1 MKFAIGPLVVML
13 SLLGTSHA
21 YAQNAMAGP
30 GTVEVALIPG
40 GTTFFTS
47 TDTEPS
53 FANYSLG
60 GSLTYNITRF
70 VGVEGEVGGT
80 LGVSQN
86 LKVGQV
92 NGTVKTPNIATY
104 SANVILSTPTG
115 SSAVPYLTGG
125 VGGLTLF
132 ETPALGINKVET
144 LLTGNIGG
152 GVKWYA
158 NRRWGVRVDYRFL
171 AVQSKDTAPA
181 FFGQVT
187 RYGHRVYGAIILN
200 LAS

>member
-1 MKFAIGPLVVML
+1 MKFAIGTFVVML

-21 YAQNAMAGP
+21 YAQSAMTGP

-40 GTTFFTS
+40 GSTFFTS
-47 TDTEPS
+47 TNSEPS
-53 FANYSLG
+53 FANYGLG
-60 GSLTYNITRF
+60 GSLTYNITRV
-70 VGVEGEVGGT
+70 VGIEGEVGGT
-80 LGVSQN
+80 LGVSQT
-86 LKVGQV
+86 LKFGQV
-92 NGTVKTPNIATY
+92 SGSVKTPNIATY

-158 NRRWGVRVDYRFL
+158 NRRWGVRADYRFL
-171 AVQSKDTAPA
+171 AAQSKDTAPA
-181 FFGQVT
+181 FFGQAT

-200 LAS
+200 VAS